1 MNTAK
6 VEGTTVT
13 IGDYISFKSDI
24 EQSGQI
30 SKIKRNMMG
39 NIEFT
44 LTDEDGFRG
53 DYIGGDTVTSV
64 LATDCWV
71 D

>member
-1 MNTAK
+1 MNSAQ
-6 VEGTTVT
+6 VEGTKVVV
-13 IGDYISFKSDI
+13 GDYVGFKSDI

-30 SKIKRNMMG
+30 SKIKRNMSG
-39 NIEFT
+39 NVEFT
-44 LTDEDGFRG
+44 LTDEDGFHG

-64 LATDCWV
+64 LASDCWV